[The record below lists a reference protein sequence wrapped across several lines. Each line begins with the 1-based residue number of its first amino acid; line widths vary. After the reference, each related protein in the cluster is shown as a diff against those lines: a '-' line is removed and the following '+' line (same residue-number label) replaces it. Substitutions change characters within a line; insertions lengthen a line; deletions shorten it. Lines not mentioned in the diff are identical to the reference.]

1 MERAVFKRETIQ
13 LKYMDKDKDN
23 KKGIIINQIHHLKLN
38 NKFKV

>member
-23 KKGIIINQIHHLKLN
+23 KKGNLFKKIHHLRLN
-38 NKFKV
+38 NKLEV